1 MNLKTLSEQLF
12 LDELVASGQ
21 VCNVFLSSGVK
32 IVGAIAAHSGGGDV
46 LWIEL
51 NTTRGNELAMLYI
64 HNISTICP
72 TTSRQLNRKAV
83 RELEGVLSE
92 NNEVTS

>member
-12 LDELVASGQ
+12 LDKLVESGQ
-21 VCNVFLSSGVK
+21 VCNVFLTSGVK

-51 NTTRGNELAMLYI
+51 HTTRGTELAMLYI

-72 TTSRQLNRKAV
+72 TTSRQQDRRAL

-92 NNEVTS
+92 SNKVPS

>member
-1 MNLKTLSEQLF
+1 MPKQGHVMKLSEQQF
-12 LDELVASGQ
+12 LDQLVATGQ

-46 LWIEL
+46 LWMDL
-51 NTTRGNELAMLYI
+51 QRTGGTELAMLFI

-72 TTSRQLNRKAV
+72 IGSRQLNRKAS
-83 RELEGVLSE
+83 REIEDLLS
-92 NNEVTS
+92 VSD